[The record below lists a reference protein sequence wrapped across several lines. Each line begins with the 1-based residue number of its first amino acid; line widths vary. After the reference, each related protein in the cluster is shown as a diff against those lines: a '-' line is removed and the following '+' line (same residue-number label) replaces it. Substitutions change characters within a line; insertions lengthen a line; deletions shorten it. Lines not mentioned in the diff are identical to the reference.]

1 MYFVML
7 VGLVGVL
14 AMGGCG
20 KKNVMATTSGTETTQ
35 GEAGLQGEG
44 GPGAKGKP
52 GAPSGPGFPGGPD
65 GPGFP
70 GGPGG
75 PGALGTVSPGGEGGG
90 RLPGGSE
97 PLKGFAKTPQEE
109 PVKES
114 LKPDQPMAVAKA
126 DQQELEARRAQEEL
140 KSREGAR
147 RELRDIYFAFDK
159 WALSSEG
166 KKNLVE
172 SKEYLLQNADAK
184 LLIEGHCDDRGSREY
199 NMVLGERRA
208 KEVRRYLMD
217 LGIKNKVA
225 INSYGKER
233 PVCNEQDESCFSRNR
248 RAHLVVEDGQ

>member
-1 MYFVML
+1 MMHRKQGSVYFVIL
-7 VGLVGVL
+7 AGLVGVL
-14 AMGGCG
+14 AMGGCA

-35 GEAGLQGEG
+35 GEAGMQGEG
-44 GPGAKGKP
+44 GPGAT
-52 GAPSGPGFPGGPD
+52 S

-75 PGALGTVSPGGEGGG
+75 PGALGKVPPGGEGGG

-114 LKPDQPMAVAKA
+114 LKPAQPMVVAKA
-126 DQQELEARRAQEEL
+126 DQQEIEARRAQEEA
-140 KSREGAR
+140 KAREAAK

-172 SKEYLLQNADAK
+172 SKEYLLQNANAK
-184 LLIEGHCDDRGSREY
+184 LLIEGHCDERGSREY
-199 NMVLGERRA
+199 NLVLGERRA

-225 INSYGKER
+225 INSFGKER
-233 PVCNEQDESCFSRNR
+233 PVCQEQDESCYSRNR
-248 RAHLVVEDGQ
+248 RAHLVVEGGQ

>member
-1 MYFVML
+1 MYFMIL
-7 VGLVGVL
+7 GGLVGVL
-14 AMGGCG
+14 AMGGCA
-20 KKNVMATTSGTETTQ
+20 KKNVMATTSGTEAAQ
-35 GEAGLQGEG
+35 GEAGMQGEG

-52 GAPSGPGFPGGPD
+52 GGPG

-75 PGALGTVSPGGEGGG
+75 PGALGKVP
-90 RLPGGSE
+90 PGSE

-114 LKPDQPMAVAKA
+114 LKPAQPMIVAKA
-126 DQQELEARRAQEEL
+126 DQQEIEARRAQEA
-140 KSREGAR
+140 AR
-147 RELRDIYFAFDK
+147 HELRDIYFAFDK

-172 SKEYLLQNADAK
+172 SKEYLQQNANAK
-184 LLIEGHCDDRGSREY
+184 LLIEGHCDERGSREY
-199 NMVLGERRA
+199 NLVLGERRA
-208 KEVRRYLMD
+208 KEVRRYLTD

-233 PVCNEQDESCFSRNR
+233 PVCNEQDESCYGRNR
-248 RAHLVVEDGQ
+248 RAHLVVEGAK